1 MFACFQDK
9 KCDSVLDCDDGSDE
23 SDCSFLV
30 VNEDYAK
37 DKLPLVDLQEGPVKV
52 GFFAL
57 SNLTASEAETSL

>member
-1 MFACFQDK
+1 M
-9 KCDSVLDCDDGSDE
+9 VDCDDGSDE

-52 GFFAL
+52 GFLFL
-57 SNLTASEAETSL
+57 SNLTASDAETSLLRTARHY